1 MIKTETIKT
10 PTTSASCI
18 NLDTECFNEIFI
30 IHKGKKYKVNKDLL
44 MYYLKRFSLID
55 LQVGDGKNENS

>member
-1 MIKTETIKT
+1 MPTAKT
-10 PTTSASCI
+10 SCI
-18 NLDTECFNEIFI
+18 NLDADCFKEIFV

-55 LQVGDGKNENS
+55 LQVGDGKDENS